1 MKKQRKIISALLVL
15 IMIMATGFV
24 MSGCGEEDPVEVYK
38 KASDNLNA
46 ADDFSFDGKINMN
59 IKSGG
64 QEMKITMDMDG
75 DYIKSKS
82 DDPLEL
88 QMAMNMK
95 MDMLGQSNE
104 MKMYIKDG
112 YTYTDDGTSKAKA
125 KLEKDSADQIKKAME
140 TKFEIDK
147 YVKKSSMD
155 GDTVKLTV
163 DGKKMMAEAMDK
175 FKDSLEDAGN
185 STVDSYTEMIEKA
198 GIDEIKVEAVVKDD
212 NFTSFKMDMP
222 MKIDMGTGQKT
233 DTDIVIDLSDIKVNS
248 GLKDIEIPDISQF
261 K

>member
-1 MKKQRKIISALLVL
+1 
-15 IMIMATGFV
+15 
-24 MSGCGEEDPVEVYK
+24 
-38 KASDNLNA
+38 
-46 ADDFSFDGKINMN
+46 
-59 IKSGG
+59 
-64 QEMKITMDMDG
+64 
-75 DYIKSKS
+75 
-82 DDPLEL
+82 
-88 QMAMNMK
+88 
-95 MDMLGQSNE
+95 
-104 MKMYIKDG
+104 
-112 YTYTDDGTSKAKA
+112 
-125 KLEKDSADQIKKAME
+125 
-140 TKFEIDK
+140 
-147 YVKKSSMD
+147 
-155 GDTVKLTV
+155 
-163 DGKKMMAEAMDK
+163 MAEAMDK